1 MTKIKP
7 LAKLTEKRK
16 VRGDLA
22 HRATVYIDVHENSST
37 NKAKQFALLVAF
49 RTRFSKGFTL
59 IEILISIV
67 IITILASIATT
78 FSSNIIS
85 KWQMKSVI
93 QDIESAVILARNLAL
108 TQEIVV
114 YIESINKDSWSSGI
128 QVIQVEASNVKNLHS
143 QCSRFGIGQ
152 TNTTEGKRIY
162 SKVKNHA
169 LCEGSVSST
178 RHIVRIFQW
187 FYPKL
192 HVHWSGFQY
201 KDKIRFANN
210 LINAGSNGHFIIELA
225 GNKQKIVL
233 NRIGHIRFLT

>member
-1 MTKIKP
+1 MRG
-7 LAKLTEKRK
+7 EKF
-16 VRGDLA
+16 
-22 HRATVYIDVHENSST
+22 I
-37 NKAKQFALLVAF
+37 
-49 RTRFSKGFTL
+49 KGFNLIETL
-59 IEILISIV
+59 ISLV
-67 IITILASIATT
+67 IIAILVSIATP

-108 TQEIVV
+108 TQARVI
-114 YIESINKDSWSSGI
+114 YIEPINNNSWSSGI
-128 QVIQVEASNVKNLHS
+128 QVIQVEASNAKNLHS
-143 QCSRFGIGQ
+143 QCSRLGLGP
-152 TNTTEGKRIY
+152 TNTTEGKHIY

-169 LCEGSVSST
+169 ICEGRGSST
-178 RHIVRIFQW
+178 KHIVRIFQW

-233 NRIGHIRFLT
+233 NRIGHIRSLT